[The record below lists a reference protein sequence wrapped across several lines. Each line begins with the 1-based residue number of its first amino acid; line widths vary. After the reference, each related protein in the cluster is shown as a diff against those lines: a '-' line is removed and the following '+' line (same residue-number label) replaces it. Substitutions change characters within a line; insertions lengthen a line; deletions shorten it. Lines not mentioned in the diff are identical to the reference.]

1 MEKNICLSCRFAFRN
16 GKCNRLVVSSMG
28 MTALAVTI
36 RKTINALIMRKETIA
51 ETEIMSLLIFII
63 HNN

>member
-1 MEKNICLSCRFAFRN
+1 
-16 GKCNRLVVSSMG
+16 

-36 RKTINALIMRKETIA
+36 RKAINALIMRKETIA

-63 HNN
+63 HN